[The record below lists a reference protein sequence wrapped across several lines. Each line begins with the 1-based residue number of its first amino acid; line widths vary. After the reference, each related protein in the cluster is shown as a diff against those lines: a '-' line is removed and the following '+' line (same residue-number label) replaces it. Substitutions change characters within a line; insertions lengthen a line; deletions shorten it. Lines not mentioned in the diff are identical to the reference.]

1 MPAFTYKAK
10 DGEGKVVTGSMIAE
24 SEREVLFSLDR
35 QGLFPLELAGQQ
47 EQQPTAVA
55 ARKSGKRIRAHEI
68 ITFTRELADLLKAGV
83 ALDRA
88 LTVIAQNTPNQRM
101 VQVIEDIQKEISKGQ
116 PLNQALRRHPKL
128 FPDFFSSMVKA
139 GEAGG
144 FLEDVLVRISNFAEK
159 DEELRSKIRTSLAY
173 PILLSVI
180 GIAAVVFLMVFFI
193 PRFSMVF
200 AQFGATLPVMTQ
212 IVIGFSTFTK
222 KYLLLILA
230 AVLGVV
236 VGIRQYVATPAGR
249 DLADRIKLRT
259 PVLGTLLKKRAIARF
274 ARTFG
279 TLLKSG
285 VPIVEALHIAKEAMG
300 NVHLMRDI
308 DQVAVGIKRGDKVGQ
323 LLARSR
329 FIPAIVSSMVTV
341 GEESGNLD
349 EVLVGIADSYDVQV
363 DRTVKVLV
371 SLFEPMLLVFMA
383 AIVGF
388 IVVSMLLPVFTL
400 STMVK

>member
-1 MPAFTYKAK
+1 MPAFTYRAK
-10 DGEGKVVTGSMIAE
+10 DGQGRVVTGSMIAE

-35 QGLFPLELAGQQ
+35 QGLFPLELEGLQ
-47 EQQPTAVA
+47 ETVRTEAK
-55 ARKSGKRIRAHEI
+55 KSGRRIRAHEV

-101 VQVIEDIQKEISKGQ
+101 VEVIEDIQKEVSRGQ
-116 PLNQALRRHPKL
+116 PLHQALSRHGRM
-128 FPDFFSSMVKA
+128 FPDFFCSMVKA

-159 DEELRSKIRTSLAY
+159 DEELRSRIRASLAY

-180 GIAAVVFLMVFFI
+180 GLAAVVFLMVFFI

-212 IVIGFSTFTK
+212 IVIGFSAYTK
-222 KYLLLILA
+222 KYILLILA
-230 AVLGVV
+230 VALGAAVGV
-236 VGIRQYVATPAGR
+236 RQYVATPAGR
-249 DLADRIKLRT
+249 ELADGLKLRL
-259 PVLGTLLKKRAIARF
+259 PVVGTLLKKRGIARF
-274 ARTFG
+274 TRTFG

-308 DQVAVGIKRGDKVGQ
+308 DEVAVGIRRGDKVGQ
-323 LLARSR
+323 LLGRSR

-349 EVLVGIADSYDVQV
+349 EVLVGIADSYDAQV
-363 DRTVKVLV
+363 DRAVKVLV

-383 AIVGF
+383 AVVGF

-400 STMVK
+400 STIVK